1 MITVLYQFTI
11 RQINFGTLIL
21 LFCLMGVVAEIQ
33 RLGYIDL
40 CTLYLMNRAQNI
52 RRIAYYLIGSSFF
65 FSMFLTNDVA
75 LIILV
80 PFTIGIINRIGASD
94 QLIRF
99 IVLETIAANM
109 GSMLTPIG
117 NPQNVFLYQNYKMT
131 LVAFYRIILPYGVV
145 AFVLLG
151 IFIFILFPTEPIEQ
165 EQNITDTGEAY
176 VIKHKLLWTIVFIV
190 LFLLCI
196 LTVLRFVPHVV
207 TFFAVFIG
215 VFLCDR
221 KIFCRINYGLLIKFI
236 ILFIVVGDVA
246 QIPWINKILSTMIV
260 GNEVA
265 GGILI
270 SQIVSNVPAAILIA
284 RFTSNG
290 NALLLGVNIGGLGTL
305 IASMASMISLDY
317 YEKSIFADKKAYILS
332 FTKYNILFLLIEIV
346 LVLLLL

>member
-21 LFCLMGVVAEIQ
+21 LFCLMGVVAGIQ

-317 YEKSIFADKKAYILS
+317 YEKSIYS
-332 FTKYNILFLLIEIV
+332 FFYKI
-346 LVLLLL
+346 